1 MPILKP
7 TRGIQLNRTHPLA
20 HGLVGCWLFNENTGG
35 KVFDLSGNGN
45 TGSLVAST
53 QFVPGK
59 FGSCLDF
66 DGNGDYVSLGIGV
79 TVTSTSHTILGWFK
93 SPDLSVTRVI
103 HSQTNSNTASSKM
116 ISLELSETGNVVYYR
131 RLSVSPWS
139 FSITSPNSYDDDNW
153 HFVVATTSLG
163 TNNNFTLYVDGIQV
177 ASTTNVYSLMSYVD
191 NRRIGN
197 ARMQSGDAYYF
208 NGLIDEVMI
217 FNRAL
222 TNIEVNQLYREPF
235 CMFERRINPALFYV
249 TAGGIIVE
257 PSAIEITGS
266 LQAPS
271 LNYDYLHLVSLIEG
285 DFAIQN
291 PSILISYT
299 HSPSVLELSL
309 GLQSP
314 LLAYD
319 MRVSPSLQTL
329 TITIQSPNIN
339 YDYAVTAAAIA
350 ISIALNEP
358 SINLEAS
365 FAATAQGLSLAIQS
379 PNINYD
385 MTVLAIA
392 IEIALSQKSVN
403 VNYDYLF
410 AVAAAIE
417 LSAALQN
424 PSIST
429 SVNISTTAQGISI
442 AVNGPSLSYDFTKIV
457 TTLEVLAVLQSV
469 NLDYDYAFD
478 VSVLPALFDI
488 LTPVVLTTIISS
500 WKEVTKPSG
509 NWEEPSKPSGTWT
522 EVSKQQANWTEV

>member
-66 DGNGDYVSLGIGV
+66 DGNGDYVNCATAQLNLRSSL
-79 TVTSTSHTILGWFK
+79 TISAW
-93 SPDLSVTRVI
+93 I
-103 HSQTNSNTASSKM
+103 NTASISSKQGIFTKGALEASAPYTQYGFGILGSNLFGA
-116 ISLELSETGNVVYYR
+116 ISDGTTRTTVGGSDLSNNTWYHGVMVF
-131 RLSVSPWS
+131 SSGS
-139 FSITSPNSYDDDNW
+139 FLNLYLN
-153 HFVVATTSLG
+153 G
-163 TNNNFTLYVDGIQV
+163 TLYGTSD
-177 ASTTNVYSLMSYVD
+177 TTVTTLQSYGTGPWIGCSPATGGRSFFNGSVD
-191 NRRIGN
+191 N
-197 ARMQSGDAYYF
+197 
-208 NGLIDEVMI
+208 VMI

-457 TTLEVLAVLQSV
+457 TTLEVVAVLQSV

-500 WKEVTKPSG
+500 WKELTKPSG